1 MLEKNRV
8 LRKTTRDIKN
18 TKTSVHGLMRNER
31 RKIGLSQK
39 MNRAIMTPI
48 NVDRVVPSW
57 IVASS
62 CSEMLY
68 TIHEIVRIK
77 ISRANVTY

>member
-1 MLEKNRV
+1 MLKKQGFKENHSRHK
-8 LRKTTRDIKN
+8 KY
-18 TKTSVHGLMRNER
+18 KTSVHSLMRNEK

-39 MNRAIMTPI
+39 MGRAIMTPI

>member
-1 MLEKNRV
+1 MLKKQGFKENHSRHK
-8 LRKTTRDIKN
+8 KY
-18 TKTSVHGLMRNER
+18 KTSVHSLMRNEKR
-31 RKIGLSQK
+31 EIGLSQK
-39 MNRAIMTPI
+39 MGKAIMTPI